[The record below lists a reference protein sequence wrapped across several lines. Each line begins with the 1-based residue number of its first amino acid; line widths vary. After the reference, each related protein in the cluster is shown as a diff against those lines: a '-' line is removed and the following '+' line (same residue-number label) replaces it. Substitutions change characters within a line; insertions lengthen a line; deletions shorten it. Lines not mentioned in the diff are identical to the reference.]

1 MLPVIGITCAWD
13 EDGTRFFLS
22 RFYTEAV
29 EAAGGLPVL
38 LPYTRRDAGMNLWP
52 DILDGLILSGG
63 GDVDPVHFGEEPL
76 PNCGEITPQRDA
88 FELVLVRRAL
98 SLGLPVLGI
107 CRGAQVLNIAAGGD
121 IYQDIVTQVAGCL
134 KHRQQAPRWSA
145 THGIMVEEGT
155 RLARI
160 LGTRA
165 MRVNSF
171 HHQAVRQPAPGF
183 IVSARCV
190 DGIIEAIESTG
201 PGFALGVQW
210 HPETMWERDSRF
222 LGLFAALVEAA
233 WKYKVMRKEEM
244 NRLCWP

>member
-13 EDGTRFFLS
+13 EEKKQFFLS

-29 EAAGGLPVL
+29 EAAGGFPLL
-38 LPYTRRDAGMNLWP
+38 LPYTKRESSLHIFP
-52 DILDGLILSGG
+52 ELLDGLILSGG

-76 PNCGEITPQRDA
+76 PGCGEISPERDKY
-88 FELVLVRRAL
+88 ELDLARRVL

-121 IYQDIVTQVAGCL
+121 IYQDIFTQVSGCL
-134 KHRQQAPRWSA
+134 KHQQKAPRWSP
-145 THGIMVEEGT
+145 THGIIIEENT

-160 LGTRA
+160 FNAGV

-171 HHQAVRQPAPGF
+171 HHQAVRRLAPGF
-183 IVSARCV
+183 IVSARSV
-190 DGIIEAIESTG
+190 DGIIEAVESTG

-210 HPETMWERDSRF
+210 HPETMWGRDGRF
-222 LGLFAALVEAA
+222 LGIFAALVDASRE
-233 WKYKVMRKEEM
+233 YK
-244 NRLCWP
+244 RLKGR